1 MNVAYLRVSTGHQE
15 TLNQRLLLEE
25 NYKIERFFEEKA
37 SGKNTQDRPILKELL
52 EFVRENDVVYIYDF
66 SRLARSTRD
75 LLDIVETL
83 EAKKVSLVSHKEHI
97 DTSTPTGKM
106 LLTILGSIAEFERQ
120 NLLERQRIGIQRAQA
135 EGRDKNTGRKKKVV
149 SDEDWEREYARY
161 MRRELNKGELCQALG
176 ISRPKLEE
184 ILQEKNLK

>member
-1 MNVAYLRVSTGHQE
+1 MNVAYIRVSTTHQE

-37 SGKNTQDRPILKELL
+37 SGKNTQDRPVLKEML
-52 EFVRENDVVYIYDF
+52 EFVREGDQVYIYDF

-75 LLDIVETL
+75 LLDIVESL

-120 NLLERQRIGIQRAQA
+120 NLLERQRLGIERAKA
-135 EGRDKNTGRKKKVV
+135 EGKYKNTGRKKKEI
-149 SDEDWEREYARY
+149 DEEVWQREYSRY
-161 MRRELNKGELCQALG
+161 MRREINKGELCQVLG

-184 ILQEKNLK
+184 ILKEKNL